1 MIYSDYL
8 LDICEG
14 GNHRWSEMDISTS
27 YRSIGNVTI
36 IKCINCL
43 AVKVIQKVEQFDG
56 KECIG
61 QKITTTIVEPKED
74 GILKLYES

>member
-8 LDICEG
+8 LDICED
-14 GNHRWSEMDISTS
+14 GNHRWSEMDVTTS
-27 YRSIGNVTI
+27 CRSIGNVII

-43 AVKVIQKVEQFDG
+43 SVKVIQKVEQFDG

-61 QKITTTIVEPKED
+61 QKTTITIVEPKED
-74 GILKLYES
+74 SLFEKY